1 MSGLI
6 SNENMKIY
14 SRKLTWFLL
23 SLLVAITIG
32 TSVLGSINSAKTK
45 TENWRAE
52 TEQLNQQY
60 KERLKISELSPT
72 LRADAENKLK
82 IAEYRLANDIPAP
95 PDNPWSALLNFSGLI
110 EMVNIF
116 AIVIAADMVA
126 GEYTNGTMKLLL
138 IRPHSRT
145 KILFSKFIA
154 VSFFAFTM
162 LAILV
167 ICGFA
172 ANVFFY
178 GRGDIHITD
187 LFLNQQGQIVSQSVI
202 MQVIKMYGLSIFPIM
217 GYVTLAF
224 AISTVLRN
232 SALAVGISLF
242 IMIVGNSMIEA
253 TAKIEVLKY
262 LPFANSDISL
272 YIFHLPARPEMTLGF
287 SISVLLAYIFGLT
300 FISRAVFKMRD
311 VSI

>member
-6 SNENMKIY
+6 ANESMKIY
-14 SRKLTWFLL
+14 SRKLTLILL
-23 SLLVAITIG
+23 LLLVAITIG
-32 TSVLGSINSAKTK
+32 ASVMGKINSTNTN

-52 TEQLNQQY
+52 TTQLVQQY
-60 KERLKISELSPT
+60 EERLKITELSPT

-82 IAEYRLANDIPAP
+82 IAEYRLANNIPTP
-95 PDNPWSALLNFSGLI
+95 PNNPWSALLTFSGLV
-110 EMVNIF
+110 EMVIIF

-126 GEYTNGTMKLLL
+126 GEYTGGTMKLLL

-154 VSFFAFTM
+154 VALFSVVM

-167 ICGFA
+167 VCA
-172 ANVFFY
+172 YATNALFY
-178 GRGDIHITD
+178 GVGDIHTTD
-187 LFLNQQGQIVSQSVI
+187 LFLNQQGQIVQQNVV

-217 GYVTLAF
+217 GYVTLAL
-224 AISTVLRN
+224 AVSTVLRN
-232 SALAVGISLF
+232 SALSVGISLF

-253 TAKIEVLKY
+253 TAKMEWLKY

-272 YIFHLPARPEMTLGF
+272 YIFHLPARPEMTLSF
-287 SISVLLAYIFGLT
+287 SISVLLVYIFALSL
-300 FISRAVFKMRD
+300 ISWIVFKKRD

>member
-6 SNENMKIY
+6 ANESMKIY
-14 SRKLTWFLL
+14 SRKLTWILL
-23 SLLVAITIG
+23 LLLVSITIG
-32 TSVLGSINSAKTK
+32 ASVMGKINSTN

-52 TEQLNQQY
+52 TTQLVQQY
-60 KERLKISELSPT
+60 EERLKITELSPT

-82 IAEYRLANDIPAP
+82 IAEYRLQNSIPTP
-95 PDNPWSALLNFSGLI
+95 PNNPWSALLSFSGLV
-110 EMVNIF
+110 EMVMIF
-116 AIVIAADMVA
+116 AIIIAADMVA
-126 GEYTNGTMKLLL
+126 GEYTAGTMKLLL

-145 KILFSKFIA
+145 KILLSKYIA
-154 VSFFAFTM
+154 VSLFALVM
-162 LAILV
+162 LALLV
-167 ICGFA
+167 VCGYA
-172 ANVFFY
+172 TNVSFY
-178 GRGDIHITD
+178 GLGSIHITD
-187 LFLNQQGQIVSQSVI
+187 LFLNQQGQIVSQNVMI
-202 MQVIKMYGLSIFPIM
+202 QVIKMYGLSIFPIM

-224 AISTVLRN
+224 AVSTVLRN

-253 TAKIEVLKY
+253 TAKMEWLKY

-287 SISVLLAYIFGLT
+287 SISVLLVYIFALSL
-300 FISRAVFKMRD
+300 ISWLVFKKRD